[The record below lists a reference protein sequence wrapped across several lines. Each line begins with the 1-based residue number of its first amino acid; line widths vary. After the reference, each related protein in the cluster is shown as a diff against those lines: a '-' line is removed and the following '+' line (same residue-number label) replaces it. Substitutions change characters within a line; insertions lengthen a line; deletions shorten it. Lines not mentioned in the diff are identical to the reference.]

1 MCNIQQSGI
10 INYRSITIGRHFKFG
25 KLLKLHLDNNI
36 IFNDRI
42 LSKFTRLRN
51 NLQKG
56 ANYLK
61 IRGVNSFNVRK
72 SSTILMTLLIFSGTS
87 FYALHEIKK
96 INQDTIIEKCSR
108 ILENSEFEK
117 LINNLLERI
126 FISILNNENI
136 QERSLYFLN
145 KVLSDNKNITES
157 LVKILNSEIVQNW
170 LYRTVD
176 EIIDY
181 ITTSMEVTE
190 KTALLLFNAINHDI
204 FYDNAQIWC
213 KNIIN
218 DHILGDPNIQYNT
231 GNFLTNIIES
241 DDVQK
246 KVVEWI
252 YHILSRADMQE
263 YLSLAFWD
271 IIKYSIKYPKFWFR
285 EKKLKSSIDNQLDI
299 NYKTNEDNELLSA
312 DPILNN
318 SNDKKS
324 NYEREYVEL
333 ILLLERVMDKIRANE
348 KFKDLDTSD
357 FNKTDINLHL
367 NAKEIE
373 SFYSAL
379 ITAHKKLI
387 NSEFS
392 GLLNESNDKGYK
404 LNMRDN
410 NDKSKKII
418 NLNFQDGNIDVENN
432 KLYNTPKKLEISC
445 KDENSEKI
453 DNKKVDHFLEVG
465 GDQLKSNKVGN
476 LVDFRSFEDLVNFEE
491 FSKRSYT

>member
-1 MCNIQQSGI
+1 MPIRDIFKRFTMCNIQQLRT
-10 INYRSITIGRHFKFG
+10 INYRSITIGRYFKFG
-25 KLLKLHLDNNI
+25 KVLKINLDNNI

-51 NLQKG
+51 HLQKG
-56 ANYLK
+56 TNYLK
-61 IRGVNSFNVRK
+61 IRGVNSFNVKR
-72 SSTILMTLLIFSGTS
+72 SSIILMTLLIFSGTS

-96 INQDTIIEKCSR
+96 INQDTILEKCSR
-108 ILENSEFEK
+108 ILVNSEFEK
-117 LINNLLERI
+117 LINNLLERLFI
-126 FISILNNENI
+126 FILNNENI
-136 QERSLYFLN
+136 QERSFSFLN
-145 KVLSDNKNITES
+145 KALSENKNITES

-181 ITTSMEVTE
+181 ITTSTEVTE

-231 GNFLTNIIES
+231 ES

-252 YHILSRADMQE
+252 YHTLSRADMQE

-299 NYKTNEDNELLSA
+299 DYKTNEDNELLSA
-312 DPILNN
+312 DPILN
-318 SNDKKS
+318 SNDDKKS
-324 NYEREYVEL
+324 NHEREYVEL
-333 ILLLERVMDKIRANE
+333 ILLLERVMDKIRTNE

-387 NSEFS
+387 NSESS
-392 GLLNESNDKGYK
+392 GLLSESNDKGYK

-410 NDKSKKII
+410 SDKSKRII
-418 NLNFQDGNIDVENN
+418 NLNFQDRNINLENS
-432 KLYNTPKKLEISC
+432 KLYNTSEKLEISR
-445 KDENSEKI
+445 KDGNSENM

-465 GDQLKSNKVGN
+465 GDQLKSNKIEN
-476 LVDFRSFEDLVNFEE
+476 FVDFRSFEDLVNFEE
-491 FSKRSYT
+491 F